1 MIGIIILMGKPF
13 TMTRIKNF
21 FIFCKETQFRRCL
34 DQHLGLRISD
44 EDYKFLVD
52 KYDVKGNGMVNYRN
66 FSETLEKGGIVH
78 QYTSVSL
85 IK

>member
-1 MIGIIILMGKPF
+1 
-13 TMTRIKNF
+13 MTRIDLIAF
-21 FIFCKETQFRRCL
+21 VSCTETQFRRCL

-66 FSETLEKGGIVH
+66 FSETLEKGGDSH
-78 QYTSVSL
+78 QCIYH
-85 IK
+85 